1 MRRHFLPIVIT
12 LLSIVITSCSETKI
26 QNPEQIGDKAFAVLQ
41 QLDEDNLEDFK
52 SSFVSPEKI
61 REMGESD
68 IVVKSST
75 TRKEMQSLT
84 DEDYNSV
91 MIRDFNNLKTRGN
104 GFSINWSNIEKLNYD
119 YSKLIESGVEGVSG
133 QLHFKHLET
142 EYTVL
147 VRAIWDGEGYHLS
160 KIQNLFKVFND

>member
-1 MRRHFLPIVIT
+1 MLTTILI
-12 LLSIVITSCSETKI
+12 SCSETKI
-26 QNPEQIGDKAFAVLQ
+26 QDPEKIGDQAFAVLQ
-41 QLDEDNLEDFK
+41 QLDEDNLDDFK
-52 SSFVSPEKI
+52 SEFISPDKI

-68 IVVKSST
+68 ILVKSSN

-84 DEDYNSV
+84 DEDYDSV
-91 MIRDFNNLKTRGN
+91 MTSDFKNLQSRGKI
-104 GFSINWSNIEKLNYD
+104 FKIDWSNIEKLNYD

-160 KIQNLFKVFND
+160 KIQELYKVF